1 MIIIIFAKTSSSL
14 LSIRMLHS
22 GDRFRLV
29 ESQALKVDI
38 LDEKLTA
45 LYLNLLLVVVTE
57 SLTVSQSER
66 QCPHWAWSVLLTLL
80 WNWIM
85 VQGSQLGR
93 EEPGTWGR
101 YHGTHPVCW
110 EARLMEHSSR
120 QLLNEYSLNTCR
132 LVSFGKRHFR
142 F

>member
-38 LDEKLTA
+38 LAENFTA

-57 SLTVSQSER
+57 SLMVSQSER
-66 QCPHWAWSVLLTLL
+66 QWPHWAWSMLLTCL

-93 EEPGTWGR
+93 EEPGTRGR
-101 YHGTHPVCW
+101 YQGRHCRWW
-110 EARLMEHSSR
+110 EAMPI
-120 QLLNEYSLNTCR
+120 
-132 LVSFGKRHFR
+132 
-142 F
+142 

>member
-1 MIIIIFAKTSSSL
+1 MRRYGEGLFDVPKQLLSRYLSL
-14 LSIRMLHS
+14 LLSL
-22 GDRFRLV
+22 
-29 ESQALKVDI
+29 
-38 LDEKLTA
+38 
-45 LYLNLLLVVVTE
+45 VTE

-66 QCPHWAWSVLLTLL
+66 QCPHWAWSMPLMRL

-93 EEPGTWGR
+93 AEPGTWGR
-101 YHGTHPVCW
+101 YQGTQPVSW
-110 EARLMEHSSR
+110 DARAMEHSSR